1 MIHPFS
7 SAPAARLRIV
17 AVGFHGLR
25 SLLEEAAPAYSAVAE
40 VSVLDKIYDD
50 AVNVI
55 ASLRHSAGVDAVV
68 SAGSNGSFLRD
79 RLDLPVVLVKP
90 DGFDVLQVLA
100 RAASRSRRIALVTYG
115 SVPAELQ
122 RFNERFSLQL
132 MMRSYTGEA
141 EAEACVEDLAA
152 QGIDTVVAPGL
163 VVDLARA
170 HGMEGM
176 LLYSQGAVREA
187 IAAAIDIATVARQEA
202 ARREK
207 LNTILAQ
214 LRDGVIAVDPDEVV
228 ETVNPAMEKLLGI
241 PASRLLG
248 QQLSSVSGELSLTDT
263 LRHGSSELE
272 QVQQLNGRTAVVTRL
287 PIIEQGRQTGAV
299 LVCQDPVAIQ
309 RLDRN
314 LRARN
319 RPSTSHARYGLA
331 HLVGESE
338 ALREVRRR
346 AQRCARSAA
355 TVLVVGESGTG
366 KELLAQGI
374 HNASS
379 RQSQPFVA
387 INCAAF
393 PEALLES
400 ELFGYVEGAFT
411 GSSRGGKTGLF
422 EAAHTGTI
430 FLDEIGEMPLSLQ
443 TRLLRVLQEREVL
456 RIGATVPTPVD
467 LRVIAATHRDLAE
480 QVREGRFRQ
489 DLYYR
494 LNILVV
500 HLPALRERHGDL
512 PLLARHLAEKIAL
525 RLGDRRLADEALV
538 QAIVTAG
545 QNYSWPGNIRELENL
560 IERILVFREPA
571 AASGPLSK
579 AELLEI
585 APELFVEG
593 RHPVEGEHTGPAP
606 AASPRSIVHA
616 NASGDR
622 LPGSA
627 TGIEGERQR
636 LMAALRESGGNRDE
650 AAAMLGISRTTLWR
664 RMRKLKVQAVAP
676 G

>member
-1 MIHPFS
+1 MTPQTLS
-7 SAPAARLRIV
+7 VPARLRII

-25 SLLEEAAPAYSAVAE
+25 GLLEEAAPAYSGVAE
-40 VSVLDKIYDD
+40 VAVLDRIYED
-50 AVNVI
+50 AVKAI
-55 ASLRHSAGVDAVV
+55 ASRRRSAGVDAVV
-68 SAGSNGSFLRD
+68 SAGSNGQYLRD
-79 RLDLPVVLVKP
+79 HLDLPVVLVKP
-90 DGFDVLQVLA
+90 DGFDVLQILG
-100 RAASRSRRIALVTYG
+100 RAAQRSRRIALVMYG

-132 MMRSYTGEA
+132 EIRSYITEA

-152 QGIDTVVAPGL
+152 KGIDTVVAPGL
-163 VVDLARA
+163 VVDLARTR
-170 HGMEGM
+170 GMEGM

-187 IAAAIDIATVARQEA
+187 INSAIDIATVARQES

-214 LRDGVIAVDPDEVV
+214 LRDGVIAVDPDEIVV
-228 ETVNPAMEKLLGI
+228 TVNPAMESFLGM
-241 PASRLLG
+241 PASQLLG
-248 QQLSSVSGELSLTDT
+248 QRLSLVSSELSLAAT
-263 LRHGSSELE
+263 LRTGSSELE

-314 LRARN
+314 LRARS
-319 RPSTSHARYGLA
+319 RPVVSHARYGLA
-331 HLVGESE
+331 NLVGESD
-338 ALREVRRR
+338 ALRAVRKR

-355 TVLVVGESGTG
+355 TVLIVGESGTG

-467 LRVIAATHRDLAE
+467 LRIIAATHRDLAQ
-480 QVREGRFRQ
+480 QVSAGLFRQ

-512 PLLARHLAEKIAL
+512 LLLARHLADKIAR
-525 RLGDRRLADEALV
+525 RLGDRRLADETLV
-538 QAIVTAG
+538 QAIVSAG
-545 QNYSWPGNIRELENL
+545 QDYPWPGNIRELENL
-560 IERILVFREPA
+560 IERVLVFRDPTS
-571 AASGPLSK
+571 ASAPLSME
-579 AELLEI
+579 ELREI
-585 APELFVEG
+585 APELFTQGKEPG
-593 RHPVEGEHTGPAP
+593 
-606 AASPRSIVHA
+606 AAEAAMVPEIRSA
-616 NASGDR
+616 MESEKTAERER
-622 LPGSA
+622 L
-627 TGIEGERQR
+627 
-636 LMAALRESGGNRDE
+636 LAALRESGGNRDV
-650 AAAMLGISRTTLWR
+650 AATRLGISRTTLWR
-664 RMRKLKVQAVAP
+664 RMRRYGVS
-676 G
+676 GGGRTDTD

>member
-1 MIHPFS
+1 MTPYPL
-7 SAPAARLRIV
+7 SASTRLRIV

-25 SLLEEAAPAYSAVAE
+25 SLLEDAAPTYSGVAE
-40 VSVLDKIYDD
+40 VAVLDKIYDD
-50 AVNVI
+50 AVQGI
-55 ASLRHSAGVDAVV
+55 KALQASTGVDAVV

-79 RLDLPVVLVKP
+79 HLDLPVVLVKP
-90 DGFDVLQVLA
+90 DGFDVLQGLA
-100 RAASRSRRIALVTYG
+100 RAAGRSRRIALVSYG
-115 SVPAELQ
+115 AVPPEVQL
-122 RFNERFSLQL
+122 FNERFELRL
-132 MMRSYTGEA
+132 ELRSYLGEA
-141 EAEACVEDLAA
+141 EAEACIEELAA

-170 HGMEGM
+170 RGMDGL

-187 IAAAIDIATVARQEA
+187 MSAAIDIATVARQES

-214 LRDGVIAVDPDEVV
+214 LRDGVIAVDTEERV
-228 ETVNPAMEKLLGI
+228 ETVNPAMESFIGI
-241 PASRLLG
+241 PAAQLLG
-248 QQLSSVSGELSLTDT
+248 RRLSAVNEELSLAST
-263 LRHGSSELE
+263 LRTGAAEPEH
-272 QVQQLNGRTAVVTRL
+272 VQQLNGRTAVVTRL
-287 PIIEQGRQTGAV
+287 PILEQGRQTGAV
-299 LVCQDPVAIQ
+299 LICQDPVVIQ
-309 RLDRN
+309 RVDRS
-314 LRARN
+314 LRARSR
-319 RPSTSHARYGLA
+319 RPTAHARYGLA

-346 AQRCARSAA
+346 AQRCARSDA

-374 HNASS
+374 HNASP

-467 LRVIAATHRDLAE
+467 LRVIAATHRDLAS

-500 HLPALRERHGDL
+500 NLPPLRERHGDL
-512 PLLARHLAEKIAL
+512 PLLARHLAGKIAL
-525 RLGDRRLADEALV
+525 RLGDRRLADETLV
-538 QAIVTAG
+538 QAIVEASRD
-545 QNYSWPGNIRELENL
+545 YSWPGNIRELENL
-560 IERILVFREPA
+560 IERIMVFRDPGGRGLPV
-571 AASGPLSK
+571 SPP
-579 AELLEI
+579 ELMEM
-585 APELFVEG
+585 APELFAADGTARLDTMRQESGCESGVG
-593 RHPVEGEHTGPAP
+593 REEDLGDFALRS
-606 AASPRSIVHA
+606 AAA
-616 NASGDR
+616 A
-622 LPGSA
+622 
-627 TGIEGERQR
+627 EGERQR
-636 LMAALRESGGNRDE
+636 LLAALRECGGNRDQ
-650 AAAMLGISRTTLWR
+650 AASLLGISRTTLWR
-664 RMRKLKVQAVAP
+664 RMRKLEVEGKDA
-676 G
+676 